1 MEQIR
6 ESSDRLYPIFEPRV
20 EILEAKVLTLEMKI
34 MELEKEKKRME
45 NYMAILNDQNILYR
59 ETLDSLNIAVVFDGD
74 WTIDDDQIAD
84 EPNED
89 NLDTF
94 DEEEHL
100 EIAAAKK
107 EFQLL

>member
-1 MEQIR
+1 
-6 ESSDRLYPIFEPRV
+6 
-20 EILEAKVLTLEMKI
+20 
-34 MELEKEKKRME
+34 
-45 NYMAILNDQNILYR
+45 LYR
-59 ETLDSLNIAVVFDGD
+59 ETIDSLNISVVFDGD